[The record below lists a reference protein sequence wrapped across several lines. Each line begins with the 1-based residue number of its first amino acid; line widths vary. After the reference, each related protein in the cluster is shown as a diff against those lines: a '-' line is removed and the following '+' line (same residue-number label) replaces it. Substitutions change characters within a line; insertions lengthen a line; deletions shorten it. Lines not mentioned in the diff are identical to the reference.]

1 MKSRGGLGQ
10 WREKEFLTEIQKT
23 RRRTVIRE
31 SAGDTASTCGNPCG
45 VLRAARRAMEM
56 ERIWRQYPEDD
67 AGWMSM

>member
-1 MKSRGGLGQ
+1 ME
-10 WREKEFLTEIQKT
+10 RERILDRISIPL
-23 RRRTVIRE
+23 RRTSIRV